1 MNFKDFVNKI
11 DEIYDEL
18 KRRKLLTHNSVA
30 YNPENWKVK
39 ILTVPKSGYFG
50 TFCVNVKDINEIKID
65 DLADA
70 YFLSRFEFGV

>member
-18 KRRKLLTHNSVA
+18 KRRKLLTNNSVA

-39 ILTVPKSGYFG
+39 
-50 TFCVNVKDINEIKID
+50 NID
-65 DLADA
+65 R
-70 YFLSRFEFGV
+70 S